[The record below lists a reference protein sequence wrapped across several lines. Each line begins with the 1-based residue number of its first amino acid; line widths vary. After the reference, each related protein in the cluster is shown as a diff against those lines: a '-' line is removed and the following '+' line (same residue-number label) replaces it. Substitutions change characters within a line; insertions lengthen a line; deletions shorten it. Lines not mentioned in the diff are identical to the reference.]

1 MKILNKVEDEIF
13 FPYEVNE
20 TQQSLDVSLQLQVKP
35 QKNKK
40 AGGVKNKLKPC
51 ISELIGDIIKR
62 QILREENKP
71 TKERGITAN

>member
-1 MKILNKVEDEIF
+1 MKILNKVEDEFF

-40 AGGVKNKLKPC
+40 AGGGKNQLKSC
-51 ISELIGDIIKR
+51 ISELIDDMIKR
-62 QILREENKP
+62 QIMRKENKP
-71 TKERGITAN
+71 TKERGIVN